1 MNSKIVVAFFILI
14 ALYSNKC
21 ECKGGGGRG
30 GGSRGGGSRGS
41 SSGGAFSGWFGGGSS
56 SKSSASRKTNSNSG
70 GAFSGWFGGGSSKSA
85 SSQKYYGNQ
94 GYWNN
99 RGGNT
104 YVNNHYGGG
113 YSGGS
118 SFLTTYMLFSM
129 ASSHGS
135 YGGYNSHRRWDDEE
149 DRRWRRTTQAPYFEN
164 KQPGSESVLP
174 AAAVLGAATA
184 FGVYSLLPLNVPN
197 GKPILSCNATSLQ
210 QTKVKLDDITYACAE
225 MIITVGC
232 FKVDPA
238 TNETVNYCPG
248 KILQCGETSEFPGM
262 SCSNGTLISTEPI
275 FCNSTTMIDGVTS
288 TDMTAKVLN
297 CYQGV
302 LPNKM
307 AASIP
312 TEPPP
317 PKELSMGA
325 KVHTFLLWAIGEAEI
340 VDQVPTVSPN
350 EYVAQFLSENDTIA
364 LLPSTTED
372 PSKTM
377 TVEDLDELF
386 SA

>member
-1 MNSKIVVAFFILI
+1 MNSRIIFAFFILI
-14 ALYSNKC
+14 VLYSNQC

-56 SKSSASRKTNSNSG
+56 KTSASRKTNSNSG
-70 GAFSGWFGGGSSKSA
+70 GAFSGWFGGGSKSA
-85 SSQKYYGNQ
+85 SSTKYYGNQ

-118 SFLTTYMLFSM
+118 SFLTYYMLFSM
-129 ASSHGS
+129 TSHHGS
-135 YGGYNSHRRWDDEE
+135 YGGYNNHRRWDDEE

-197 GKPILSCNATSLQ
+197 GKPILSCNATGLQ

-225 MIITVGC
+225 LTITISC

-238 TNETVNYCPG
+238 TNETIDYCPG
-248 KILQCGETSEFPGM
+248 KIFQCGTEISEYPGM
-262 SCSNGTLISTEPI
+262 SCSNGTLVSTKSI
-275 FCNSTTMIDGVTS
+275 FCNSTTMMDGVTS
-288 TDMTAKVLN
+288 SDMTAKVLN
-297 CYQGV
+297 CYEGI

-307 AASIP
+307 AATIP

-325 KVHTFLLWAIGEAEI
+325 KVHTFLLWAIGESEI
-340 VDQVPTVSPN
+340 VDSIPTASPN
-350 EYVAQFLSENDTIA
+350 EYVPQFLSENDTIA

-372 PSKTM
+372 PAKM
-377 TVEDLDELF
+377 TNVEDLDQLF
-386 SA
+386 SE